1 MTRVSKTLA
10 ATMGLFLWTGP
21 AIASDEVEAEL
32 AEMRRLVEGLQQ
44 KVDAQEEQLSAQ
56 GRNLEEAQRVVRRTQ
71 EETEAV
77 SGLAFLWAPLRVQT
91 AWQIW
96 LGIGLIAFIWASTF
110 LLQVPAHGEL
120 ASGFNER
127 SWRMLVRSNWLRTL
141 AWSARA
147 GLVTYWLHQTL
158 HAGKAI
164 GV

>member
-1 MTRVSKTLA
+1 VTLLIQVATTWAMTGIIWFVQLVQYPSFAQVDSASFTVFHSHHSSSITLIVA
-10 ATMGLFLWTGP
+10 PLM
-21 AIASDEVEAEL
+21 IA
-32 AEMRRLVEGLQQ
+32 
-44 KVDAQEEQLSAQ
+44 
-56 GRNLEEAQRVVRRTQ
+56 
-71 EETEAV
+71 EAV

-158 HAGKAI
+158 HAGKAM